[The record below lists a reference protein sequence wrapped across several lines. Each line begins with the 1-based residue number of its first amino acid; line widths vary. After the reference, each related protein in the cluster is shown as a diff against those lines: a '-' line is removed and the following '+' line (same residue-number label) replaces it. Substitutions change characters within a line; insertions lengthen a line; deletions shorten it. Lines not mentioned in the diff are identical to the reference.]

1 MAAEEFKDQDLKG
14 TRFTHVDLSETHF
27 HDLLLRKARFTHVDL
42 SEAHFHNLVMRDV
55 RITGVWMQDVEI
67 DAGFEGSFTVN
78 GVDVLP
84 YIDEVLNA
92 RHPGRETVF
101 AVREGDADSFRAAW
115 AVDEKAWAETVQR
128 ARRLPE
134 DKLHESVDGEWSF
147 IQTLRHLVFA
157 TDSWVRRA
165 VLGDPWPYDGLGLP
179 FSEMDEIEGMPNDL
193 EARPSLDEVLALRAD
208 RMASVSKVL
217 EDLTDETLESST
229 EPVMQAGYP
238 ESVSFPVRRCLG
250 AIVIEEWEHHLFANR
265 DLAVLESR

>member
-14 TRFTHVDLSETHF
+14 ARFTHVDLSETEF
-27 HDLLLRKARFTHVDL
+27 HNLLLCKACFTHVDL
-42 SEAHFHNLVMRDV
+42 SEAHFHDLNMRGV
-55 RITGVWMQDVEI
+55 KITGAWMQDVVI
-67 DAGFEGSFTVN
+67 DAGFEGSLMVN

-84 YIDEVLNA
+84 HIDEVLNA

-115 AVDEKAWAETVQR
+115 AIDQEVWSKTVER
-128 ARRLPE
+128 ARKLTE
-134 DKLHESVDGEWSF
+134 EKLHERVDGEWSF

-157 TDSWVRRA
+157 TDSWIRRA
-165 VLGDPWPYDGLGLP
+165 MLGDPWPYDALGLP
-179 FSEMDEIEGMPNDL
+179 FSEMDVIEGMPNDI

-217 EDLTDETLESST
+217 EDLTDEALEEST
-229 EPVMQAGYP
+229 EPVMQPGYP
-238 ESVSFPVRRCLG
+238 ESESFPVRRCLG
-250 AIVIEEWEHHLFANR
+250 AIMIEEWEHHLFANR